1 MSDSGL
7 LLTGITHRFADSNWQ
22 LSVDRFSVGKQTL
35 TGIIGPN
42 GSGKSTLLRIAAGVM
57 APVAGDVNLGGKP
70 LTKMDRRW
78 VARRL
83 GYLPQE
89 VVSLFDYSV
98 EDVVRMGRF
107 PHASAFGSLGAND
120 LAVVERCLERAEL
133 LEMRKRPLSHL
144 SGGERKRAILASV
157 LAQEPE
163 ILLLDEPTAALDLH
177 HQVRF
182 FQLIHDLAQGGMG
195 IAIVT
200 HDLNLAALFC
210 DRVLL
215 MHSGSFVADGTP
227 TEVLQHERLKSV
239 YGPEVLLS
247 THPETKGPLVLPR
260 LAKGGDT

>member
-7 LLTGITHRFADSNWQ
+7 LLAGITHRFADSGWQ
-22 LSVDRFSVGKQTL
+22 LSVDRFSVGRQTL

-57 APVAGDVNLGGKP
+57 APVAGDVCLGGKP
-70 LTKMDRRW
+70 LAKMERRG
-78 VARRL
+78 VARQL

-89 VVSLFDYSV
+89 VASLFDYSV
-98 EDVVRMGRF
+98 EDVVRMGRY
-107 PHASAFGSLGAND
+107 PHASAFGSLGAGD
-120 LAVVERCLERAEL
+120 LKVVERCLSRAEL

-144 SGGERKRAILASV
+144 SGGERKRALLASV

-163 ILLLDEPTAALDLH
+163 TLLLDEPTAALDLH

-182 FQLIHDLAQGGMG
+182 FQLIHALAQSGMG
-195 IAIVT
+195 IAVVT

-215 MHSGSFVADGTP
+215 MDAGRFVADGTP
-227 TEVLQHERLKSV
+227 VEVLQRDRLKSV

-247 THPETKGPLVLPR
+247 THPETQGPLVLPR